1 MTEFSV
7 TLSNRPGQ
15 LAALAK
21 ELAES
26 GVNIEALA
34 AFAVDDHGMVRLMV
48 DDPNTARTAL
58 QRLGVRFEEHAVVQ
72 TILPNRPGTL
82 AEMTRELADS
92 GVNIVAMYLT
102 NSSPEGLHFAV
113 TLDESAKLA
122 S

>member
-15 LAALAK
+15 LAALATR
-21 ELAES
+21 LADA

-34 AFAVDDHGMVRLMV
+34 AFAVDDHGIVRIIV
-48 DDPNTARTAL
+48 DDDDTTRSVLTRT
-58 QRLGVRFEEHAVVQ
+58 GVRFEEHAVIETV
-72 TILPNRPGTL
+72 LPNKPGTL
-82 AEMTRELADS
+82 ADMTRELADS
-92 GVNIVAMYLT
+92 GVNINAMYLV

-113 TLDESAKLA
+113 TLDESAKLV